1 MKESLKHWWST
12 LLGVLAGFL
21 GVQSEARRERDFREG
36 RALHFI
42 AIGILM
48 AAVFVIFV
56 IILVRWA
63 LSLSGA

>member
-1 MKESLKHWWST
+1 MKDGFKHWLRT
-12 LLGVLAGFL
+12 LGGVLAGFL

-42 AIGILM
+42 AIGLVM
-48 AAVFVIFV
+48 AAIFVIFV
-56 IILVRWA
+56 IFLVRWA